1 VWGHTD
7 NEGRGVV
14 GVNNQEGT
22 GVWGE
27 TKTGRGVVGVVN
39 GGGGTGVWGHTD
51 NEGRGVVG
59 VNNQEGIGVWGET
72 KTGRGVV
79 GVVNGGG
86 GTGVWGHTNNGGRGV
101 VGTDD
106 HAGVGV
112 WGEVTAGDG
121 VVGVGRRGVVGRSP
135 TFQGVYGESTDN
147 AGIVGESAKFHAI
160 FGISHDPNNAG
171 VYATN
176 DGGGWAGRFDG
187 RVAVN
192 GDLSVSGDVVLAGA
206 DVAEQFDVAVGVG
219 DVLEGTV
226 MVLDDH
232 GCVGPCRMPYDTRV
246 AGIVSGAGDRHPAL
260 VLDRR
265 CTTDGKS
272 TPRSP
277 IAVVGKAWCLA
288 DATRE
293 PIAVGDLLTTSRTA
307 GHAMRAT
314 DRGAA
319 FGAVIGKALTPLA
332 AGTGQVLVL
341 IGLA

>member
-1 VWGHTD
+1 MSSNGAGVWGHTD

-59 VNNQEGIGVWGET
+59 VNNQE
-72 KTGRGVV
+72 RP
-79 GVVNGGG
+79 
-86 GTGVWGHTNNGGRGV
+86 
-101 VGTDD
+101 
-106 HAGVGV
+106 GVGERRRPAAV
-112 WGEVTAGDG
+112 WSALSTVAVAPVYGGIQTTADAAWSAQTTIPESAYGERSPRDG

-171 VYATN
+171 VFATN

-206 DVAEQFDVAVGVG
+206 DVAEQFDVALGVA
-219 DVLEGTV
+219 DVVEGAV
-226 MVLDDH
+226 VVLDDH
-232 GCVGPCRMPYDTRV
+232 GRVGPCRAPYDTRV
-246 AGIVSGAGDRHPAL
+246 AGIVSGAGDRRPAL
-260 VLDRR
+260 ILDRR
-265 CTTDGKS
+265 AKDDS
-272 TPRSP
+272 TSTLRPP

-293 PIAVGDLLTTSRTA
+293 PIAVGDLLTTSRTE

-319 FGAVIGKALTPLA
+319 FEP
-332 AGTGQVLVL
+332 
-341 IGLA
+341 